1 MPASYRSALLHST
14 RSTSLNPLKWLL
26 HVNGFLV
33 EEPRWRQLSPSHR
46 GRFLAQKK
54 RFGMTVFFRP
64 AAIKSASSATL
75 MLPPTTLV
83 RRAKLSERQPGN
95 SLTVSLQGV
104 TAFDPNTLLI
114 PCSSSLKAWKDG
126 RKSVHDKHLN
136 RKFPLFTAPFP
147 AGGAKSCDYGQDLQ
161 KSWLATE
168 KFAAKFPAPGNLKR
182 ADSRILLVGIHK

>member
-1 MPASYRSALLHST
+1 MLLLHASYFPSVVT
-14 RSTSLNPLKWLL
+14 CD
-26 HVNGFLV
+26 GGCG
-33 EEPRWRQLSPSHR
+33 RQN
-46 GRFLAQKK
+46 LACN
-54 RFGMTVFFRP
+54 FGQHF
-64 AAIKSASSATL
+64 SASSATL
-75 MLPPTTLV
+75 MLQPTTLV